1 MSSLQSLRE
10 LISERLAAA
19 AEEICRL
26 CEGTIV
32 QYEQELCRQRR
43 LLDVIWKPQLQLHLI
58 VLPQHWVTEDEDL
71 CNQQRNFRVELE
83 KPDPPLY
90 KKEPEEPQPSTINE
104 EIDTLME
111 IPTYEEDE
119 NSEADLNNQQ
129 WNFRV
134 EQEEPEPPQIKEEPE
149 ELCINQDEEQLDLKQ
164 ETDTLMEITTYEEDE
179 KSKADLNNQQWNFK
193 VEQEEPEPP
202 QIKEEPEDLCIS
214 QDEEQLDLKQ
224 ETDTLMEIPTNE
236 DDENSEADLNTQQS
250 FNVTDSQDEE
260 ENQHEESTST
270 TDEETESTST
280 TDEDTESTSTTDEE
294 TDPQNRDE
302 RKRRD
307 RSHVQSVDSS
317 QMPKILP
324 QHWVTEDE
332 DLCNQQRNFRVE
344 LEKPDP
350 PLYKKE
356 PEEPQP
362 STINEEI
369 DTLMEIPTYEED
381 ENSEADLNNQ
391 QWNFRVEQ
399 EEPEPPQIKEEP
411 EELCINQDEEQL
423 DLKQET
429 DTLMEITT
437 YEEDEKSKADLNNQ
451 QWNFKVEQEEPEP
464 PQIKEE
470 PEDLCISQDEE
481 QLDLKQETDTL
492 MEIPTNEDDENS
504 EADLNTQQSF
514 NVTDSQ
520 DEEENQHEESTSTTD
535 EETESTSTTDEETE
549 STSTTDEETDPQN
562 RDERKRRDRS
572 HVQSVDSSQMP
583 KSQCDSDGSK
593 KLKKDDLVKKHKE
606 SPVQK
611 NVSFFKSG
619 ESSRITNKPFHI
631 GFHTGEKQFS
641 CKECG
646 GSFSQI
652 SSLKIHMRIH
662 TGEKPFSCKECDKSF
677 SQISHLKTH
686 MRSHTGE
693 KPFSCK
699 ECDKSFSQISHLIRH
714 MRTHTGEK
722 PFSCEECKQSFIQI
736 SHLKSHMRTHTGERP
751 FSCIECDKGFSDLSS
766 LKKHTRT
773 HTGEK
778 PFSCKECDK
787 SFSQISHLKTHM
799 RTHTGEKPFS
809 CKECDKSF
817 KLISNLKT
825 HMITHKRKTV

>member
-1 MSSLQSLRE
+1 MSSEPQEGSVRE
-10 LISERLAAA
+10 QLSAA
-19 AEEICRL
+19 
-26 CEGTIV
+26 EGTIV
-32 QYEQELCRQRR
+32 QNEEELCRQRR
-43 LLDVIWKPQLQLHLI
+43 LLDSSWNPQLQLNI
-58 VLPQHWVTEDEDL
+58 VVLPQHWVTEDEDL

-270 TDEETESTST
+270 TDEET
-280 TDEDTESTSTTDEE
+280 
-294 TDPQNRDE
+294 
-302 RKRRD
+302 
-307 RSHVQSVDSS
+307 
-317 QMPKILP
+317 
-324 QHWVTEDE
+324 
-332 DLCNQQRNFRVE
+332 
-344 LEKPDP
+344 
-350 PLYKKE
+350 
-356 PEEPQP
+356 
-362 STINEEI
+362 
-369 DTLMEIPTYEED
+369 
-381 ENSEADLNNQ
+381 
-391 QWNFRVEQ
+391 
-399 EEPEPPQIKEEP
+399 
-411 EELCINQDEEQL
+411 
-423 DLKQET
+423 
-429 DTLMEITT
+429 
-437 YEEDEKSKADLNNQ
+437 
-451 QWNFKVEQEEPEP
+451 
-464 PQIKEE
+464 
-470 PEDLCISQDEE
+470 
-481 QLDLKQETDTL
+481 
-492 MEIPTNEDDENS
+492 
-504 EADLNTQQSF
+504 
-514 NVTDSQ
+514 
-520 DEEENQHEESTSTTD
+520 
-535 EETESTSTTDEETE
+535 
-549 STSTTDEETDPQN
+549 DPQN

-677 SQISHLKTH
+677 SQISHLK
-686 MRSHTGE
+686 
-693 KPFSCK
+693 
-699 ECDKSFSQISHLIRH
+699 
-714 MRTHTGEK
+714 
-722 PFSCEECKQSFIQI
+722 
-736 SHLKSHMRTHTGERP
+736 SHMRTHTGERP

-825 HMITHKRKTV
+825 HMITHKRKTF